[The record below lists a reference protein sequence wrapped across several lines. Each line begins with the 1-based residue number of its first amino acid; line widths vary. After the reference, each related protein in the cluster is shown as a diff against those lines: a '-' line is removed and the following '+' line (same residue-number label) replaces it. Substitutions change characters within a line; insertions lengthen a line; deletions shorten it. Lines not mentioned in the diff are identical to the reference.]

1 MPVGLGFQPPTRNSA
16 KLRDSARVHDKI
28 ALDPG
33 ANDVSFTYAG
43 ITDDPPHPTATLS
56 QPSSL
61 PPLFAMALAPS
72 FLLGLLGLLFVHRLA
87 LLL

>member
-43 ITDDPPHPTATLS
+43 IMDYPPRSTFS
-56 QPSSL
+56 QPSFH
-61 PPLFAMALAPS
+61 PLFSLWLSPLLS
-72 FLLGLLGLLFVHRLA
+72 FCEY
-87 LLL
+87 